1 MTGAATITRADFF
14 AALFPDPDGLIELR
28 ALPSKTRDF
37 FKPHDSEGIE
47 RFIRVNA
54 GEDLY
59 FGVAT
64 RRTRDSGKRENCS
77 LLHVLFVDIDFKVT
91 PEPEAR
97 AKLQRFPL
105 KPSIIVNSGGGL
117 HVYYLL
123 WEPLDLQ
130 TEAAKARS
138 LLRRLALTL
147 GGDLS
152 SAELARVLRPPHTL
166 NHKFEYET
174 PRRVLI
180 EVFNPDLRYNPSD
193 LEDVLPAEP
202 EATTNGNGHEQ
213 RADWLT
219 LLQGAPN
226 GERYGVATRI
236 AGHFLGI
243 GRPVEEVEALLFG
256 FLSQCNPPG
265 DAEEQE
271 KARRMVRDFAAKDAA
286 KLEAPD
292 PLSPLRA
299 LPDAP
304 SPEAVEAALR
314 PLTATV
320 TGADPLR
327 RERQRAEAVTILK
340 SKKVARATRFVDA
353 AFGMAKATPEAAE
366 NAIFLVDPEPWP
378 DPVDG
383 AVLLT
388 EIERAI
394 SRFVVV
400 PREAA
405 AAAALWVVFSHAYEV
420 FDISPILAITSATMR
435 CGKSLLMQ
443 IVSAFVPKALTT
455 SNITPA
461 ALFRGIEAY
470 SPTLMIDEGDAF
482 LSFSEELRGILNSG
496 HTRRGAVVIRT
507 VGEDFEPRTFTTWCP
522 KVLALIGKLPGTL
535 TDRSIEVRM
544 QRKTKAEPVERFR
557 SARLA
562 DLAPLCQQ
570 AARWVADHGEV
581 LKAADPDVPD
591 KLNDRAADNW
601 RPLLAIADLA
611 GGEWTDR
618 ARKAALTLV
627 GEATEEN
634 SHGIT
639 LIGDIMTIFNARQ
652 VDELATTDLVAVLV
666 NLEER
671 PWGEWNRGKWITP
684 RGVAGLLK
692 PFQIV
697 SKVIRFAGGT
707 QRGYERKA
715 LEDVHTRYFD
725 PSNPKHPKQ
734 SYEYN
739 NLHPLSNPK
748 QDPDVSDRKSD
759 LTTRQYSIVSD
770 VSDRHPGTGRNED
783 VEQEFDAIDPAFE
796 TSCAADLGDLF
807 DSEEVIV

>member
-1 MTGAATITRADFF
+1 MTGATATMLD
-14 AALFPDPDGLIELR
+14 AALDYARRRWPVFPLHSIIDGR
-28 ALPSKTRDF
+28 CSCGKDC
-37 FKPHDSEGIE
+37 GN
-47 RFIRVNA
+47 NA
-54 GEDLY
+54 GKHPHITDWPNQATTDPTTIRQWWTRWPGANI
-59 FGVAT
+59 GVAT
-64 RRTRDSGKRENCS
+64 GKASGLVVLDVDPRHGGDDTLRELETQHGALS
-77 LLHVLFVDIDFKVT
+77 PTV
-91 PEPEAR
+91 E
-97 AKLQRFPL
+97 
-105 KPSIIVNSGGGL
+105 
-117 HVYYLL
+117 
-123 WEPLDLQ
+123 
-130 TEAAKARS
+130 
-138 LLRRLALTL
+138 ALT
-147 GGDLS
+147 GGDGRHILFRYPGYSVKSGASVLGPGLDVKADGGYIVAAPSLHASGRRYAWEVS
-152 SAELARVLRPPHTL
+152 SHPDEVPIAEAPAWLLDKLRS
-166 NHKFEYET
+166 
-174 PRRVLI
+174 V
-180 EVFNPDLRYNPSD
+180 
-193 LEDVLPAEP
+193 A
-202 EATTNGNGHEQ
+202 TNGHGHEQ
-213 RADWLT
+213 RTQADWLA
-219 LLQGAPN
+219 LLQGAPD
-226 GERYGVATRI
+226 GTRYDVAQKI

-286 KLEAPD
+286 KPEAPD

-366 NAIFLVDPEPWP
+366 NAILLVDPEPWP

-405 AAAALWVVFSHAYEV
+405 AAAALWIVFSHAHEV

-470 SPTLMIDEGDAF
+470 SPTLVIDEGDAF
-482 LSFSEELRGILNSG
+482 LLFSEELRGILNSG

-535 TDRSIEVRM
+535 ADRSIEVRM

-639 LIGDIMTIFNARQ
+639 LIGDIMAIFNARQ
-652 VDELATTDLVAVLV
+652 VDELATTDLIAVLV

-692 PFQIV
+692 PFRIV

-707 QRGYERKA
+707 QHGYERKA

-748 QDPDVSDRKSD
+748 QDPDVSERKSD

-770 VSDRHPGTGRNED
+770 VSGRHPGTGRNED